1 MIEDGKSKEIQ
12 KDYLDILDSII
23 KRIQSKIKESNREG
37 KDVHIFTG
45 PTKVYQATPG
55 QEPIKNS
62 ITPET
67 VDAINKALSDPKN
80 SRGSIVIKVGSE
92 KVFQVKNQKLEVDK
106 LGLSESIT
114 QAQKPV
120 VPIGREEGEEVKY
133 QVYNIPAL
141 VDRVKEL
148 QQKVQSQESQTPE
161 AIAKLSAQVDELAK
175 SLEKQQELIEKTQQ
189 ALSKLEQ
196 QRPAPSQNSK
206 LQNWIG
212 KIESKVK
219 DTVKDWAEKVKE
231 AITPE
236 TTKLKNQIE
245 DLKTQLNQRVD
256 NLKSEV
262 RAQTDTLKGNLN
274 SAVNDVKQNI
284 DDGISNVKA
293 EIQNTRQEFTKSI
306 SNAKSE
312 AIDQSV
318 KALLRHLGTKNSDGS
333 LSYTSKSFDFQQ
345 QGDTVTVKAKNGDT
359 ILQDAALS
367 ADISPEQMQ
376 ALDKVQPIVEKL
388 DAAEQSEKLNEAES
402 ESQAQSRGISR

>member
-1 MIEDGKSKEIQ
+1 MIEDGKAKDLQ
-12 KDYLDILDSII
+12 RDYLDILDSII
-23 KRIQSKIKESNREG
+23 KKIQVKAKENERG
-37 KDVHIFTG
+37 TQDIHIFSG
-45 PTKVYQATPG
+45 PAKVYQASPG
-55 QEPIKNS
+55 KDPTRNL

-67 VDAINKALSDPKN
+67 VDALQKAFSDPKN
-80 SRGSIVIKVGSE
+80 TQGSIVIKIGSE

-106 LGLSESIT
+106 LGLSESLA

-120 VPIGREEGEEVKY
+120 VPVEREEGEQVKY

-141 VDRVKEL
+141 AEQVKEL
-148 QQKVQSQESQTPE
+148 QQKVQSQESQTPD
-161 AIAKLSAQVDELAK
+161 AIAKLTSQVDELAK
-175 SLEKQQELIEKTQQ
+175 SLERQQELIEKTQL
-189 ALSKLEQ
+189 ALSKLE

-219 DTVKDWAEKVKE
+219 DTVKDWVDKAKD

-262 RAQTDTLKGNLN
+262 RAQTQTLKGNFN

-284 DDGISNVKA
+284 DDGISNVKT

-345 QGDTVTVKAKNGDT
+345 QGGTVTVKAKNGDT
-359 ILQDAALS
+359 VLQDGALS
-367 ADISPEQMQ
+367 TEVSPEQMQ
-376 ALDKVQPIVEKL
+376 ALDKVQPIVDKL
-388 DAAEQSEKLNEAES
+388 DAAEQSEKLNEVES

>member
-1 MIEDGKSKEIQ
+1 MIEDGKAKDLQ
-12 KDYLDILDSII
+12 RDYLDILDSII
-23 KRIQSKIKESNREG
+23 KKIQVKAKENERG
-37 KDVHIFTG
+37 TQDIHIFSG
-45 PTKVYQATPG
+45 SAKVYQASPG
-55 QEPIKNS
+55 KEPTRNLIM
-62 ITPET
+62 PET
-67 VDAINKALSDPKN
+67 VDALQKAFSDPN
-80 SRGSIVIKVGSE
+80 NTQGSIVIKIGSE
-92 KVFQVKNQKLEVDK
+92 KVFQVKDQQVKLDK
-106 LGLSESIT
+106 LGLSESLA

-120 VPIGREEGEEVKY
+120 VPVELEQGEEVKY

-141 VDRVKEL
+141 VDQVKEL
-148 QQKVQSQESQTPE
+148 QQKLQSQESQTPD

-175 SLEKQQELIEKTQQ
+175 SLEKQQQLIDKTQK
-189 ALSKLEQ
+189 ALSKLE

-256 NLKSEV
+256 NLKLEV
-262 RAQTDTLKGNLN
+262 RAQTETFKGNFN

-284 DDGISNVKA
+284 DDGISNVKT

-306 SNAKSE
+306 SNAKTE

-318 KALLRHLGTKNSDGS
+318 KALLSRVSASNFVVKNTD
-333 LSYTSKSFDFQQ
+333 YF
-345 QGDTVTVKAKNGDT
+345 
-359 ILQDAALS
+359 
-367 ADISPEQMQ
+367 
-376 ALDKVQPIVEKL
+376 
-388 DAAEQSEKLNEAES
+388 
-402 ESQAQSRGISR
+402 AQL